1 MARSRIAELASLIAN
16 RTADIDNHLAAKGLP
31 TPSFDADQPTHLLN
45 DSKLATSRRNIIEAT
60 DELHA
65 LMLGPVGILTSPSV
79 RTVKPRAAQAWNGE
93 LIEPRTN
100 SIIS

>member
-1 MARSRIAELASLIAN
+1 MAGSRIAELASLIAN
-16 RTADIDNHLAAKGLP
+16 STADIDTHLAAEGLP

-45 DSKLATSRRNIIEAT
+45 DSKIATSRRNIIEAT

-65 LMLGPVGILTSPSV
+65 LMLGPVGLLTSPSV
-79 RTVKPRAAQAWNGE
+79 RTFRYLGMDVE
-93 LIEPRTN
+93 LIERLTN

>member
-1 MARSRIAELASLIAN
+1 MAGSRIAELASIIAN
-16 RTADIDNHLAAKGLP
+16 STAHIDTHLAAEGLP
-31 TPSFDADQPTHLLN
+31 KPSFDADQPTHLLN

-79 RTVKPRAAQAWNGE
+79 RTAQFPA
-93 LIEPRTN
+93 T
-100 SIIS
+100 

>member
-1 MARSRIAELASLIAN
+1 MAGSRIAELASLIAKS
-16 RTADIDNHLAAKGLP
+16 TAQIDTHLAAEGHP

-45 DSKLATSRRNIIEAT
+45 DSKLTTSRRNIIEAT

-79 RTVKPRAAQAWNGE
+79 RTVPSPAASAWMQ
-93 LIEPRTN
+93 
-100 SIIS
+100 SS